1 MSSQLRT
8 MASARAAK
16 AYVAGVIAGIGS
28 LAPVAGDG
36 IDGVELLAAAGVALA
51 AFQGVYWTTNAPAEQ
66 DGDRDLELVDDVDGP
81 AHIVDL
87 REPPR
92 AP

>member
-16 AYVAGVIAGIGS
+16 AYVAGAIAGIGS

-36 IDGVELLAAAGVALA
+36 ISGVELLIASGVTLA
-51 AFQGVYWTTNAPAEQ
+51 AFQGTFWVSNGPAAEQ
-66 DGDRDLELVDDVDGP
+66 GGDRDLELVDDEP
-81 AHIVDL
+81 AHVVDL